1 MGKARGYIV
10 AWSNECFE
18 LWFLLHFNYQCTD
31 LTRDEYF
38 EKLSEIISTK
48 SKKKQKYNKEDP
60 NNFELLMEYGSLK
73 NAIRNAERLLQES
86 IGEKSYANKKPATNV
101 VEIVNEL
108 LKEAKCS
115 IK

>member
-1 MGKARGYIV
+1 
-10 AWSNECFE
+10 
-18 LWFLLHFNYQCTD
+18 
-31 LTRDEYF
+31 
-38 EKLSEIISTK
+38 
-48 SKKKQKYNKEDP
+48 
-60 NNFELLMEYGSLK
+60 MEYGSLK
-73 NAIRNAERLLQES
+73 NAIRNAERLLEES